1 MTGIQLKTPVV
12 LLVFNR
18 PTHSEQVFS
27 AVRRVQPER
36 LLIVA
41 DGPRPGREGEATKCE
56 QVREI
61 VTAVDWDCEVLTNFA
76 ETNLGC
82 AERVISGLTWVFEQT
97 DSAII
102 LEDDCL
108 PGHDFFR
115 FCEELIP
122 RYKDDDRIASIGGNN
137 FCGPSPGPYSYHFSQ
152 ISEIW
157 GWAGWRSSWQRY
169 DRTLRDWPAVK
180 ASNFLFEIFEDQH
193 LVEYW
198 TKIFDSTHAQ
208 RDHPITWDYQWYYTN
223 LVSHRL
229 TITPAQNLVK
239 NIGFG
244 PEATHTKEF
253 PGFELPE
260 IGRIEFPLMHPPCL
274 VPSRSL
280 DRRTQQNQ
288 LFSDRESKSNV
299 SIAQRALEDRP
310 PAPTRRYGQI
320 FAERAKQ
327 LIGRVLHCDRSV

>member
-1 MTGIQLKTPVV
+1 MAGMQLKTPVV

-122 RYKDDDRIASIGGNN
+122 RYKDDDRIGSITGTN
-137 FCGPSPGPYSYHFSQ
+137 FCGPSPVPYSYHFSQ
-152 ISEIW
+152 ISDVW
-157 GWAGWRSSWQRY
+157 GWASWRSSWQRY
-169 DRTLRDWPAVK
+169 DRSLKDWPTIK
-180 ASNFLFEIFEDQH
+180 ASKFLFEIFQDEA

-198 TKIFDSTHAQ
+198 IKIFDMMYSQ
-208 RDHPITWDYQWYYTN
+208 KPERQITWDYQWYYSN
-223 LVSHRL
+223 LINNCL
-229 TITPAQNLVK
+229 TVMPTENLVK
-239 NIGFG
+239 NIGFD
-244 PEATHTKEF
+244 PEATHTF
-253 PGFELPE
+253 ASPGYQLPE
-260 IGRIEFPLMHPPCL
+260 IGRIEFPLRHPPGM
-274 VPSRSL
+274 VPIRSL
-280 DRRTQQNQ
+280 DRRVQQT
-288 LFSDRESKSNV
+288 LFLRPATADRSFRKLLPQWKEFFRAGTKKAMSKLLHLDESK
-299 SIAQRALEDRP
+299 
-310 PAPTRRYGQI
+310 
-320 FAERAKQ
+320 
-327 LIGRVLHCDRSV
+327 